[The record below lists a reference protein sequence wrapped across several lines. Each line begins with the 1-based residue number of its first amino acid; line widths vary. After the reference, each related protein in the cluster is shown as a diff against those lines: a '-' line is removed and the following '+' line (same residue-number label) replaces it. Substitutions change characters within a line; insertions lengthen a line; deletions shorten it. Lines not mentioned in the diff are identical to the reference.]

1 MPDKKNNNNNKPM
14 APSLLDACKE
24 IVAFLAEALACD
36 HVTWN
41 VDTEPTLRELLED
54 LRAAIK
60 GAEGSKEVED
70 FEHKVFMVSGEN
82 LKKLSTGALKLEET
96 AKLENV
102 AVVAWTGA
110 DIMNMLKEDSEFM
123 CGRQTMP
130 KDLDVEALITD
141 IANDSSF
148 HQWIIEEVYDR
159 VHAALDEIER
169 QQESEPVK
177 GGTP

>member
-1 MPDKKNNNNNKPM
+1 MPDKKTNNEPM
-14 APSLLDACKE
+14 APSLLNACKE

-41 VDTEPTLRELLED
+41 VDMEPTLRELLED
-54 LRAAIK
+54 LRGAIHK
-60 GAEGSKEVED
+60 AEGHKKVED

-82 LKKLSTGALKLEET
+82 LKKLASGAMKLEEA

-110 DIMNMLKEDSEFM
+110 DIMDMLKEDSEFM
-123 CGRQTMP
+123 CGREALPQ
-130 KDLDVEALITD
+130 DLNVEALITN

-159 VHAALDEIER
+159 VHAALDEMER
-169 QQESEPVK
+169 QQASEPDKEVF
-177 GGTP
+177 P